1 MKKQTFHFEY
11 TKYNSVDELDTIR
24 RDLINESVRI
34 ANKAYVPY
42 SNFHVGACV
51 LLENGEIISGNN
63 QENASYPVGICAER
77 TLLSYVHANYPD
89 EKKKILVVSVL
100 DTDKN
105 VSPCG
110 LCRQTI
116 LEYENL
122 QGDPIEIILN
132 NHNSGEVLV
141 IPSASNLLPLHFN
154 SEMLS

>member
-1 MKKQTFHFEY
+1 MKKIQYQFEY
-11 TKYNSVDELDTIR
+11 LKYDNLSELDEERKNLVEISR
-24 RDLINESVRI
+24 EI
-34 ANKAYVPY
+34 AHKAYVPY

-77 TLLSYVHANYPD
+77 TLLSYVHANYP
-89 EKKKILVVSVL
+89 EQKKKILVVSVI

-122 QGDPIEIILN
+122 QGDLIEIILN
-132 NHNSGEVLV
+132 NPNTGEVLV
-141 IPSASNLLPLHFN
+141 IPSASNLLPLH
-154 SEMLS
+154 